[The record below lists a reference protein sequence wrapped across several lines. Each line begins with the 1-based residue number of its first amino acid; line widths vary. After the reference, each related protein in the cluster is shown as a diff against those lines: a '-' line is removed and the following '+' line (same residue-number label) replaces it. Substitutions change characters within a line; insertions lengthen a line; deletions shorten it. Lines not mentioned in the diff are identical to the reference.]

1 MMDFE
6 IIKKIVYVVRSNSKN
21 ILIVIVL
28 FDGIIIESIKED
40 LKVFFEVDLNID
52 YVIIFMDVIRDVFLV
67 VIYCIGEKKNL
78 NFFFKKLREF
88 REFVDILGI
97 IMYDNLDLDLIVSVM
112 VLVVIVQ
119 IFGFKIKIFY
129 GGEIIYYENR
139 VFINLF
145 GIEFIKVLWGLY
157 EIKRM
162 FFFVFV
168 DCQLNGNLIIFEE
181 VDFERIKIVI
191 DYYQVFQ
198 YLSELLF
205 EDVFMDICL
214 EVNLVF
220 FIFVEYFRGMNYFL
234 ILVLVIVLF
243 YGIYVDIKK
252 FFKFSLVDLKV
263 IEFFVGKVDYEIF
276 DKIEYFD
283 ISIEIVEIFVRVIL
297 NCRMYKNVVISN
309 VGFIKNR
316 DVLVEVVDFFFRL
329 EGIIIV
335 LVFGIVEDYIEMLVR
350 IWDVC
355 VNIGKVMKEVFGEIG
370 SGGGYVC
377 VGGVRILFGFFKLVK
392 DKNFFFRF
400 VEEVIMEKFFEVLNI
415 KEG

>member
-1 MMDFE
+1 M
-6 IIKKIVYVVRSNSKN
+6 
-21 ILIVIVL
+21 
-28 FDGIIIESIKED
+28 
-40 LKVFFEVDLNID
+40 
-52 YVIIFMDVIRDVFLV
+52 
-67 VIYCIGEKKNL
+67 
-78 NFFFKKLREF
+78 
-88 REFVDILGI
+88 
-97 IMYDNLDLDLIVSVM
+97 
-112 VLVVIVQ
+112 
-119 IFGFKIKIFY
+119 
-129 GGEIIYYENR
+129 
-139 VFINLF
+139 
-145 GIEFIKVLWGLY
+145 
-157 EIKRM
+157 
-162 FFFVFV
+162 
-168 DCQLNGNLIIFEE
+168 
-181 VDFERIKIVI
+181 
-191 DYYQVFQ
+191 
-198 YLSELLF
+198 F